1 MLTDVSQFTG
11 SDKPENSMQLF
22 FALILLK
29 KEKKKKL
36 VILIQDMFFLFSEPS
51 NQMSI

>member
-29 KEKKKKL
+29 KEKKKKSL
-36 VILIQDMFFLFSEPS
+36 LS
-51 NQMSI
+51 